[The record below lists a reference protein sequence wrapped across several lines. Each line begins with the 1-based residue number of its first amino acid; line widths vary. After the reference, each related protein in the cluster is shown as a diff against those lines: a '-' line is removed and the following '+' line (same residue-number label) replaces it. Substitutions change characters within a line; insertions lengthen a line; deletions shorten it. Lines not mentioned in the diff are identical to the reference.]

1 VIGGMISATLLA
13 IFFVPLFF
21 VIVERIFKPK
31 PRRHDEAV
39 TTPVESH

>member
-1 VIGGMISATLLA
+1 
-13 IFFVPLFF
+13 